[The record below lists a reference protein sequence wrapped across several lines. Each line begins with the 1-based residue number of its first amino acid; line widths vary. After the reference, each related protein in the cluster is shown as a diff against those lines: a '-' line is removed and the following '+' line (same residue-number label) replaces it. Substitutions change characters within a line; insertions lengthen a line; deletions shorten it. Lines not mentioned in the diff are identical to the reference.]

1 MQLWRADMGLRA
13 LQEDFRAWL
22 ISEDEG
28 SVQRLP
34 LGDRRGLP
42 VYQNNYRGQLM
53 GCLEE
58 SYPQTQ
64 AWIGSEAFR
73 AIAARHID
81 AAPPYSWTLDEYA
94 HGFPGTLRQSF
105 PDDPEVVEL
114 AALELALGEAFIAED
129 AEPLTQ
135 DDLRSFDWD
144 HAEIRLVPSAAF
156 LSFQTNAEDIWCA
169 LDSEE
174 TCPQPVVTPQADTIV
189 IWRQDFVCC
198 FQRLEADEAALLP
211 ALSIGLSFAV
221 MCERLV
227 AQRGVAEGIERAGAL
242 LARWTQ
248 AGLLRRPGRDA

>member
-1 MQLWRADMGLRA
+1 MGLRA

-22 ISEDEG
+22 VSEDEG

-42 VYQNNYRGQLM
+42 VYQNNYRGQLL

-81 AAPPYSWTLDEYA
+81 ACRRCVWTA
-94 HGFPGTLRQSF
+94 QGTNMRKGFSRQRRWRQSF

-135 DDLRSFDWD
+135 EDLRSFDWD

-156 LSFQTNAEDIWCA
+156 LSFHTNAEDIWCA
-169 LDSEE
+169 LDSEGA
-174 TCPQPVVTPQADTIV
+174 CPQPVMTAQADTIV
-189 IWRQDFVCC
+189 VWRQDFVCC

-227 AQRGVAEGIERAGAL
+227 GQLGVSEGIERAGAL